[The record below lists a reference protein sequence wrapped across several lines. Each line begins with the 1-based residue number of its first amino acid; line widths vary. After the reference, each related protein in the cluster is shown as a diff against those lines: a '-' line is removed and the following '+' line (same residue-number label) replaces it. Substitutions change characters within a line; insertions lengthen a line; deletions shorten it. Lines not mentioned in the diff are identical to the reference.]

1 MTSRTCEEYRGQ
13 ENGKEDRQAD
23 EVRRRKKNFQREV
36 VEENAPEENGISNRL
51 FSSTFIP
58 PLTSCDRFA
67 MNAVNPVIAAPATDA
82 KNNPPKT
89 PSAMLSGL
97 LGRKGLK
104 PGTPVLTIS
113 TLLNGLYSR

>member
-13 ENGKEDRQAD
+13 ENGKEDRQEN

-58 PLTSCDRFA
+58 PLTSRFRRYPGVPYGRQSHGGA
-67 MNAVNPVIAAPATDA
+67 GADLTG
-82 KNNPPKT
+82 KT
-89 PSAMLSGL
+89 FQ
-97 LGRKGLK
+97 
-104 PGTPVLTIS
+104 VLRTFQWDS
-113 TLLNGLYSR
+113 

>member
-58 PLTSCDRFA
+58 PLTTYNGRGQ
-67 MNAVNPVIAAPATDA
+67 NHV
-82 KNNPPKT
+82 KT
-89 PSAMLSGL
+89 PKIWQFWRPIAKLFPNIWP
-97 LGRKGLK
+97 GRA
-104 PGTPVLTIS
+104 
-113 TLLNGLYSR
+113 

>member
-13 ENGKEDRQAD
+13 ENGKEDRQEN

-58 PLTSCDRFA
+58 PLTLGCQH
-67 MNAVNPVIAAPATDA
+67 AAA
-82 KNNPPKT
+82 
-89 PSAMLSGL
+89 
-97 LGRKGLK
+97 R
-104 PGTPVLTIS
+104 
-113 TLLNGLYSR
+113 